1 MQYSVPCKMP
11 QRTLFFDTEIKFLP
25 KFHRKRPPCNVQSII
40 KKSRFYKA
48 PMHPSGE
55 ADGFPPKYTLVK
67 ASLQRPVLCD
77 PTVLLSAGL
86 A

>member
-1 MQYSVPCKMP
+1 
-11 QRTLFFDTEIKFLP
+11 
-25 KFHRKRPPCNVQSII
+25 
-40 KKSRFYKA
+40 
-48 PMHPSGE
+48 MHPSGE
-55 ADGFPPKYTLVK
+55 ADAFPPKYTLVK